1 MQHVAGKPLHRSTVW
16 RRNRQLDQRSQPT
29 GSRGRKWASEWDEKS
44 FIGFVGAVI
53 SLVLKKGY
61 CDFSEL
67 FPCGKSGDSRRY
79 HPARAEVLTGL
90 RKSPY
95 PPAMMVVAICELIP
109 LNFATRGGP
118 GSASINETEWKA
130 RKNIRDSR
138 PLFERLKTAFISE
151 GYSQA
156 SADQAALSVDAL
168 PRTEQPAILSVLLP
182 QQSPDLGEP
191 LGSSCAG
198 TPAHRIDY
206 CRGASITR
214 AMASYWRN
222 HRLYRKCK
230 AWLRTLLPS
239 SIPQAPYRER
249 VVYTPKLLNASFV
262 EYLKKR
268 RRDRL
273 GALMQPSP
281 S

>member
-1 MQHVAGKPLHRSTVW
+1 MD
-16 RRNRQLDQRSQPT
+16 DQ
-29 GSRGRKWASEWDEKS
+29 S
-44 FIGFVGAVI
+44 FIGFAGAVI

-79 HPARAEVLTGL
+79 HPARAEVLTSL
-90 RKSPY
+90 RKSTY
-95 PPAMMVVAICELIP
+95 PPAMMAVAICELIP

-118 GSASINETEWKA
+118 GSASRIETEWKA
-130 RKNIRDSR
+130 RKNIRHSR
-138 PLFERLKTAFISE
+138 PLPKLLDALIKD
-151 GYSQA
+151 GYSEI
-156 SADQAALSVDAL
+156 DAL
-168 PRTEQPAILSVLLP
+168 QAVSSVSGLPAG
-182 QQSPDLGEP
+182 QQSEILKQVLPHQSPNFYEP
-191 LGSSCAG
+191 LGNSCAG

-206 CRGASITR
+206 CRGATITR

-230 AWLRTLLPS
+230 AWLRSLLPS
-239 SIPQAPYRER
+239 VIPRAPYRER
-249 VVYTPKLLNASFV
+249 VVYAPKLMNASFV

-273 GALMQPSP
+273 GVGALTQPSP